1 MSFPVPRIA
10 AGAVAVILLISG
22 ALIAYSRV
30 AAPSTAEASM
40 ESAPPPPQVAA
51 LATQPIV
58 ANGIV
63 APASHVDLRFDTGG
77 VVREV
82 LVREGDAVR
91 AGDPLVR
98 LDTSDLELR
107 IAQARA
113 NLAAAQSSYDLLAS
127 TATPVD
133 IQRAQANLAR
143 AQARLREVSGAVTPS
158 AVAAARARLDAARA
172 ALARLEAGSNPAE
185 VRALRAE
192 LRQAE
197 ADLQATRDRLSLEK
211 TTLRLQMEQAAN
223 LLRDR
228 QTEYA
233 RIRDENQTRS
243 EPLTGEQRA
252 REITARLAME
262 NAEKAL
268 EQARVAYET
277 ALQAERTGI
286 AAAEARVEAA
296 RARLDR
302 ALAGADPDQLAAARA
317 AVAQAE
323 DDLARLQGEQRA
335 GAIEAARAEVAIAEA
350 ELERVIAGARPAEAA
365 IARARVEEAR
375 VALAQA
381 ELALERATLRAP
393 MAGVVAALNI
403 KPGEVADPS
412 LVAVRLADV
421 RGWRIETTNLSELS
435 VTRLREG
442 DPAIIRLNS
451 LPDLEIPGK
460 VTSIRPL
467 GTGQNGDVTLYTVVI
482 TPDRVDER
490 LRWNMT
496 AQVQITPRDASR

>member
-1 MSFPVPRIA
+1 MALPMPRIVV
-10 AGAVAVILLISG
+10 GALAVILLISSV
-22 ALIAYSRV
+22 LIAYSRV
-30 AAPSTAEASM
+30 SAPLTAEASV
-40 ESAPPPPQVAA
+40 ESAAPPVAA
-51 LATQPIV
+51 PGVQPVV

-63 APASHVDLRFDTGG
+63 APASHIDLRFETGG

-82 LVREGDAVR
+82 LVREGDRVN
-91 AGDPLVR
+91 AGDPL
-98 LDTSDLELR
+98 LSIDTSELKLR
-107 IAQARA
+107 IDRARA
-113 NLAAAQSSYDLLAS
+113 QLAAAQAQYELLAGPAIS
-127 TATPVD
+127 AD
-133 IQRAQANLAR
+133 IQRAQAELAR
-143 AQARLREVSGAVTPS
+143 AQARLREVSGGVT
-158 AVAAARARLDAARA
+158 AQTRAAAQARLDAARA
-172 ALARLEAGSNPAE
+172 ALARLEAGPNPAD

-197 ADLQATRDRLSLEK
+197 AELRATRDRLSLEK
-211 TTLRLQMEQAAN
+211 TTLRLHMEQAAN

-233 RIRDENQTRS
+233 RIRDENQARS
-243 EPLTGEQRA
+243 ESLTAEQRT
-252 REITARLAME
+252 REISARLAME

-268 EQARVAYET
+268 EQARVAYEA

-296 RARLDR
+296 KARLDR
-302 ALAGADPDQLAAARA
+302 MLAGADADQLAAARA

-350 ELERVIAGARPAEAA
+350 ELERLLAGARPAEAA

-375 VALAQA
+375 AALEQA

-393 MAGVVAALNI
+393 IAGVVAALNI
-403 KPGEVADPS
+403 KAGEVVDPY

-442 DPAIIRLNS
+442 DPAIIRLNAI
-451 LPDLEIPGK
+451 PDLEIPGK

-467 GTGQNGDVTLYTVVI
+467 GTGQEGDVTLYTVVI
-482 TPDRVDER
+482 TPDRPDER

-496 AQVQITPRDASR
+496 ALVQITPQHTGQ

>member
-10 AGAVAVILLISG
+10 AGALAVILLIGG
-22 ALIAYSRV
+22 ALIAYTRA
-30 AAPSTAEASM
+30 AAPSTAEAST
-40 ESAPPPPQVAA
+40 ESAPLPQVAA

-63 APASHVDLRFDTGG
+63 APASHVDLRFDMGG
-77 VVREV
+77 IVREV

-98 LDTSDLELR
+98 LDTSELELR

-113 NLAAAQSSYDLLAS
+113 ALSAAQSSYDLLTS

-158 AVAAARARLDAARA
+158 AVAAARARLEAARA

-197 ADLQATRDRLSLEK
+197 ADLQAIRDRLSLEK

-233 RIRDENQTRS
+233 RIRDENQARS

-286 AAAEARVEAA
+286 AAAEACVEAA

-323 DDLARLQGEQRA
+323 DDLARLQGEQRT
-335 GAIEAARAEVAIAEA
+335 GAVEAARAEVAIAEA
-350 ELERVIAGARPAEAA
+350 ELERVVAGARPAESA

-403 KPGEVADPS
+403 KAGEVADPS

-421 RGWRIETTNLSELS
+421 RGWQIETTNLSELS

-442 DPAIIRLNS
+442 DQAIIRLNS

-460 VTSIRPL
+460 VTSIKPL
-467 GTGQNGDVTLYTVVI
+467 GTGQNGDVTLYTVII
-482 TPDRVDER
+482 TPDRIDER

-496 AQVQITPRDASR
+496 AQVQITPQHASR

>member
-1 MSFPVPRIA
+1 M
-10 AGAVAVILLISG
+10 
-22 ALIAYSRV
+22 
-30 AAPSTAEASM
+30 
-40 ESAPPPPQVAA
+40 
-51 LATQPIV
+51 
-58 ANGIV
+58 
-63 APASHVDLRFDTGG
+63 
-77 VVREV
+77 
-82 LVREGDAVR
+82 
-91 AGDPLVR
+91 
-98 LDTSDLELR
+98 
-107 IAQARA
+107 
-113 NLAAAQSSYDLLAS
+113 LAS
-127 TATPVD
+127 TATPAD

-143 AQARLREVSGAVTPS
+143 AQARLREVSGAVTPH
-158 AVAAARARLDAARA
+158 ARAAAQARLDAARA
-172 ALARLEAGSNPAE
+172 VLARLEAGPNPAD

-197 ADLQATRDRLSLEK
+197 ADLQATRDRLALEK

-233 RIRDENQTRS
+233 RVRDENQARS
-243 EPLTGEQRA
+243 EPLTAEQRT
-252 REITARLAME
+252 REISARLAME

-268 EQARVAYET
+268 EQARVAYEA

-302 ALAGADPDQLAAARA
+302 ALTGPDPDQLAAARA

-323 DDLARLQGEQRA
+323 DDLARLRGEQRA

-350 ELERVIAGARPAEAA
+350 ELERLLAGARPAEAA
-365 IARARVEEAR
+365 LARARVEEAE
-375 VALAQA
+375 VALKQA
-381 ELALERATLRAP
+381 ELALERAILRAP
-393 MAGVVAALNI
+393 IAGVVASLNI
-403 KPGEVADPS
+403 KAGEVADPQ
-412 LVAVRLADV
+412 LIAVRLADV
-421 RGWRIETTNLSELS
+421 RTWRVETTNLSELS

-451 LPDLEIPGK
+451 MPGLEIPGK
-460 VTSIRPL
+460 VTGIKPL
-467 GTGQNGDVTLYTVVI
+467 GTSQDGDVTLYTVFI

-496 AQVQITPRDASR
+496 AQVQITPQHSGQ

>member
-1 MSFPVPRIA
+1 MPISRIA
-10 AGAVAVILLISG
+10 AGALAIVLLIGG
-22 ALIAYSRV
+22 ALVAYSRT
-30 AAPSTAEASM
+30 ATPSRAEASA
-40 ESAPPPPQVAA
+40 ESAPPPIAVQ
-51 LATQPIV
+51 ATHPIV
-58 ANGIV
+58 ASGIV
-63 APASHVDLRFDTGG
+63 APASHVDLRVEQRGI
-77 VVREV
+77 VREV
-82 LVREGDAVR
+82 LVREGDMVR
-91 AGDPLVR
+91 AGDPLLR
-98 LDTSDLELR
+98 LDTSELELR
-107 IAQARA
+107 LAQARA
-113 NLAAAQSSYDLLAS
+113 NLAAAQASYELLAS
-127 TATPVD
+127 TATPAD

-143 AQARLREVSGAVTPS
+143 AQARLREVSGAVTPH
-158 AVAAARARLDAARA
+158 ARAAAQARLDAARA
-172 ALARLEAGSNPAE
+172 VLARLEAGPNPAD

-197 ADLQATRDRLSLEK
+197 ADLQATRDRLALEK

-233 RIRDENQTRS
+233 RVRDENQARS
-243 EPLTGEQRA
+243 EPLTAEQRT
-252 REITARLAME
+252 REISARLAME

-268 EQARVAYET
+268 EQARVAYEA

-302 ALAGADPDQLAAARA
+302 ALTGPDPDQLAAARA

-323 DDLARLQGEQRA
+323 DDLARLRGEQRA

-350 ELERVIAGARPAEAA
+350 ELERLLAGARPAEAA
-365 IARARVEEAR
+365 LARARVEEAE
-375 VALAQA
+375 VALKQA
-381 ELALERATLRAP
+381 ELALERAILRAP
-393 MAGVVAALNI
+393 IAGVVASLNI
-403 KPGEVADPS
+403 KAGEVADPQ
-412 LVAVRLADV
+412 LIAVRLADV
-421 RGWRIETTNLSELS
+421 RTWRVETTNLSELS

-451 LPDLEIPGK
+451 MPGLEIPGK
-460 VTSIRPL
+460 VTGIKPL
-467 GTGQNGDVTLYTVVI
+467 GTSQDGDVTLYTVFI

-496 AQVQITPRDASR
+496 AQVQITPQHSGQ